1 MKFNKTILTLALLII
16 LAISCKKPVTKVGI
30 ESGVAKK
37 ELLVLVK
44 SQTASFNIQGMTCAV
59 GCAKTIQEKIGSMEG
74 VQKANVDFDKKT
86 AIVVFDA
93 NKQSLLEIQK
103 EVEATGDGNTYKVL
117 NLK

>member
-1 MKFNKTILTLALLII
+1 MKFNKSILTLALLII
-16 LAISCKKPVTKVGI
+16 LTISCKKPVTNLETEKGD
-30 ESGVAKK
+30 ANK

-44 SQTASFNIQGMTCAV
+44 PQTASFNIQGMTCAV

-93 NKQSLLEIQK
+93 TKQSLLKIQK